1 MPASVSVKSQ
11 ELLDK
16 LARLEPS
23 ALSQAENPVWV
34 NTRQVKGFF
43 EAAKLREL
51 CSEREDLSYMT
62 KTLRNADKGN
72 VPGFSFLR
80 TGEESLNDYFKKTLP
95 AKASAQLTAHSAQ
108 PDEDAG

>member
-1 MPASVSVKSQ
+1 MPPSVSVKSL

-23 ALSQAENPVWV
+23 ALAQAEHPVWV

-43 EAAKLREL
+43 EAAKLRAL

-72 VPGFSFLR
+72 VPGFSFMR
-80 TGEESLNDYFKKTLP
+80 TGDETLNDYFKTTLP
-95 AKASAQLTAHSAQ
+95 PPAAKQAIPS
-108 PDEDAG
+108 DE